1 MAKYF
6 NYFPSTYYTLN
17 ESDVNN
23 LDIVTNI
30 INRYGFESTIKENVD
45 AFYEYEIKDTD
56 TPEIIASKFYGSPE
70 RHWIVLMFND
80 IVDPQ
85 YDWPLSYDNFIEFVD
100 KKYSANGYANSTIS
114 GAGLAWAQ
122 NENNIHAY
130 YKLNTR
136 NSIYNTSDKKTITEK
151 IQITAQ
157 AYANVQSTTTEYTL
171 QNGSKISE
179 TISKEKQTFYEYEYN
194 LNESKRTI
202 KLLKQEFA
210 EQVFRE
216 FKEVIALWVLQ

>member
-6 NYFPSTYYTLN
+6 NYFPSTYYKLSDT
-17 ESDVNN
+17 DVNN

-30 INRYGFESTIKENVD
+30 INRYGFESSIKQNVN
-45 AFYEYEIKDTD
+45 AFYKYEIKETD
-56 TPEIIASKFYGSPE
+56 TPEIIASKYYGSPE

-85 YDWPLSYDNFIEFVD
+85 YDWPLQYDSFNQYVD
-100 KKYSANGYANSTIS
+100 KKYSANGYANSTTS

-122 NENNIHAY
+122 NANNIHSY
-130 YKLNTR
+130 YQVNTR
-136 NSIYNTSDKKTITEK
+136 TSIFNTSDKKTISEK
-151 IQITAQ
+151 IQITAN
-157 AYANVQSTTTEYTL
+157 AYANVQQTTVQYTL
-171 QNGSKISE
+171 QNGSQISE
-179 TISKEKQTFYEYEYN
+179 TVTKEKQTFYEYEYN

-202 KLLKQEFA
+202 KLLKPEFA

-216 FKEVIALWVLQ
+216 FKEVIAL

>member
-6 NYFPSTYYTLN
+6 NYFPSTYYSLN
-17 ESDVNN
+17 ETNVNN

-30 INRYGFESTIKENVD
+30 ISRYAFGSSIKENVN
-45 AFYEYEIKDTD
+45 AFYEYEVKDSD

-85 YDWPLSYDNFIEFVD
+85 YDWPLSYDNFIEYVD
-100 KKYSANGYANSTIS
+100 KKYSASEYANNTTS
-114 GAGLAWAQ
+114 GAGVAWAQ
-122 NENNIHAY
+122 NINNIHSY
-130 YKLNTR
+130 YKVSSR
-136 NSIYNTSDKKTITEK
+136 GSVYNTSDKKTITEK
-151 IQITAQ
+151 IQIDKNTYDNLQ
-157 AYANVQSTTTEYTL
+157 EITNQYTL
-171 QNGSKISE
+171 QNGSNISE
-179 TISKEKQTFYEYEYN
+179 TITKEKQTYYDYEYN
-194 LNESKRTI
+194 LNESKRKI

-216 FKEVIALWVLQ
+216 FKEVIAL